1 MTSPLSAA
9 GGRPARRRDLQKE
22 QTRRDL
28 ALAAFNLAR
37 AHGLANVRISQIATA
52 VGVSPR
58 TFNNYFPSKEAAV
71 IWPVT
76 LQARWLAGSLTNR
89 PPAEPLADALVAAI
103 AAQYRRTKM
112 DTLPPGWLGQFRA
125 LVAAEPTLHGE
136 YLKATTAAEA
146 ALADAI
152 GRRAGFPPGQLES
165 HVLAAV
171 TVAAERTAVQH
182 WSRAPSPRGP
192 LVAVVR
198 TAVHLAV
205 RGMTAAPGHTLA

>member
-1 MTSPLSAA
+1 MASAHSAA

-37 AHGLANVRISQIATA
+37 AHGLANVRISQIAAA

-76 LQARWLAGSLTNR
+76 LQARWLAGSLANR

-112 DTLPPGWLGQFRA
+112 DSLPPGWLGQFRA

-136 YLKATTAAEA
+136 YLKATTATEA

-152 GRRAGFPPGQLES
+152 ARRAGFPPGQMES

-171 TVAAERTAVQH
+171 TIAAERTAVQH
-182 WSRAPSPRGP
+182 WSRARSPRGP

-205 RGMTAAPGHTLA
+205 RGMTAPSHTVA

>member
-9 GGRPARRRDLQKE
+9 GGRPARRRDLQQE

-76 LQARWLAGSLTNR
+76 LQAGWLADSLTNR

-112 DTLPPGWLGQFRA
+112 DSLPPGWLGQFRA

-136 YLKATTAAEA
+136 YLKATTATEA

-205 RGMTAAPGHTLA
+205 RGMTAPATPSLS

>member
-1 MTSPLSAA
+1 MASTHSAI

-28 ALAAFNLAR
+28 ALAAFNLAQ

-76 LQARWLAGSLTNR
+76 LQARWLAESLANR

-103 AAQYRRTKM
+103 AAQYRRTKV
-112 DTLPPGWLGQFRA
+112 DSLPLGWLGQFRA
-125 LVAAEPTLHGE
+125 LVAAEPALHGE
-136 YLKATTAAEA
+136 YLKAATVTETV
-146 ALADAI
+146 LADAI
-152 GRRAGFPPGQLES
+152 ARRAGFPPGQLEP

-171 TVAAERTAVQH
+171 TIAAERTAIQH
-182 WSRAPSPRGP
+182 WSRARSPRGP

-205 RGMTAAPGHTLA
+205 HGMTAPSHTLG

>member
-37 AHGLANVRISQIATA
+37 ANGLANVRISQVATA

-71 IWPVT
+71 IWPAS
-76 LQARWLAGSLTNR
+76 LYARRLAAGLASR

-103 AAQYRRTKM
+103 AAQYRRTKV
-112 DTLPPGWLGQFRA
+112 DSLPPGWLGQFRA
-125 LVAAEPTLHGE
+125 LVAAEPALQGE
-136 YLKATTAAEA
+136 YLKATTATEA

-152 GRRAGFPPGQLES
+152 ARRAGFPPGQLES

-171 TVAAERTAVQH
+171 TIAAERAAVQY
-182 WSRAPSPRGP
+182 WSLAPSPRGP

-205 RGMTAAPGHTLA
+205 HGMTAPSHTLA

>member
-1 MTSPLSAA
+1 MASTHSAI

-28 ALAAFNLAR
+28 ALAAFNLAQ

-76 LQARWLAGSLTNR
+76 LQARWLAESLANR

-103 AAQYRRTKM
+103 AAQYRRAKV
-112 DTLPPGWLGQFRA
+112 DSLPPGWLGQLRA

-136 YLKATTAAEA
+136 YLKATAATEA

-152 GRRAGFPPGQLES
+152 ARRAGFPPGQLEP

-171 TVAAERTAVQH
+171 TIAAERTAIQH
-182 WSRAPSPRGP
+182 WSRARSPRGP

-205 RGMTAAPGHTLA
+205 HGMTAPSHAVG

>member
-76 LQARWLAGSLTNR
+76 LQARWLADSLTNR

-136 YLKATTAAEA
+136 YLKATTATEA

>member
-76 LQARWLAGSLTNR
+76 LQARWLADSLTNR

>member
-1 MTSPLSAA
+1 MASPLSAA
-9 GGRPARRRDLQKE
+9 AGRPARRRDLQKE

-71 IWPVT
+71 IWPT
-76 LQARWLAGSLTNR
+76 SLHARRLAASLASR

-103 AAQYRRTKM
+103 AAQYRRSKVES
-112 DTLPPGWLGQFRA
+112 LPPGWLGQFRA
-125 LVAAEPTLHGE
+125 LVAAEPALQGE
-136 YLKATTAAEA
+136 YLKASTATEA

-152 GRRAGFPPGQLES
+152 DRRAGFPPGQLES

-171 TVAAERTAVQH
+171 TVAAERTAVQY

-205 RGMTAAPGHTLA
+205 RGMTAPSHTLA

>member
-76 LQARWLAGSLTNR
+76 LQARWLADSLTNR

-112 DTLPPGWLGQFRA
+112 NTLPPGWLGQFRA

-136 YLKATTAAEA
+136 YLKATTATEA
-146 ALADAI
+146 SLADAI

>member
-76 LQARWLAGSLTNR
+76 LQARWLADSLTNR

-112 DTLPPGWLGQFRA
+112 DSLPPGWLGQFRA

-136 YLKATTAAEA
+136 YLKATTATEA

-192 LVAVVR
+192 LVDVVR

-205 RGMTAAPGHTLA
+205 RGMTAPATPSLS